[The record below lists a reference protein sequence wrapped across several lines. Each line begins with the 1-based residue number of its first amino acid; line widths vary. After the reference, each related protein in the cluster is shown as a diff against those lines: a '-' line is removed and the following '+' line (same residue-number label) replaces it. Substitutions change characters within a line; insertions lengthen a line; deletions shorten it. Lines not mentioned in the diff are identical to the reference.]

1 MKRITIGR
9 SSDNNLV
16 INNNMVSRY
25 HCEIIQESNRI
36 KIVDLNSSN
45 GTFVNGKRVYGATFL
60 NYSDNVCVHNIP
72 IGWQNYFVNSQTFNP
87 SKKTSNVLPIIL
99 GVLGG
104 VLVLIATVY
113 LLVSYSDT
121 NNNQSVFAEEIR
133 IGMTLNDI
141 NNINNTN
148 VVLQYSPKFESE
160 LYDINSFNY
169 YLVNNTTAVIIKN
182 NQVSEFCTWDSH
194 YYTSN
199 GLSIHSTLGDVLEQ
213 YSTNMECWYDV
224 TSYNYISMRYES
236 LFYLYDKNSCTS
248 FVFLAS
254 QFTSQQQAAII
265 KTGSLRNDVG
275 GRVYLSKLSYSM
287 LQSISSAVS
296 VSWIAKY
303 NCSQPKQST
312 YQTSGTYQSTPKK
325 VSSTPTLRQESFYI
339 KLRDSETFTLSD
351 GTKINTS
358 LSNMGL
364 GDVTLKISWYGKTP
378 TKLSWRLDGSGLSPT
393 SNVIYAKK
401 NGDTYSLSEWVYF
414 DWTSDNPTVRGV
426 SFTIYPISE
435 ADRKYER

>member
-9 SSDNNLV
+9 SSDNNVV
-16 INNNMVSRY
+16 INHNMVSRY
-25 HCEIIQESNRI
+25 HCEIIQDANGI

-72 IGWQNYFVNSQTFNP
+72 IRWQNYFVNSQTFNP

-113 LLVSYSDT
+113 LLVSYSET

-199 GLSIHSTLGDVLEQ
+199 GLSVHSTLGDVLEQ

-303 NCSQPKQST
+303 NCSQPKQT
-312 YQTSGTYQSTPKK
+312 TNQTSRTYQSTPKN
-325 VSSTPTLRQESFYI
+325 VSNTPTLRQESFYI
-339 KLRDSETFTLSD
+339 KFGDSDSFELSD
-351 GTKINTS
+351 GTKIRASLTS
-358 LSNMGL
+358 FGL
-364 GDVTLKISWYGKTP
+364 GDLTLNISWTGKTP
-378 TKLSWRLDGSGLSPT
+378 TKLSWRFDGYGMKPT
-393 SNVIYAKK
+393 SNTIYSKK
-401 NGDTYSLSEWVYF
+401 NGNTYSINEHVFF
-414 DWTSDNPTVRGV
+414 DWTSNSPEVRGV
-426 SFTIYPISE
+426 NFTIYPISE
-435 ADRKYER
+435 NDRKYER

>member
-9 SSDNNLV
+9 SSDNNVV
-16 INNNMVSRY
+16 INNSMVSRY

-72 IGWQNYFVNSQTFNP
+72 IRWQNYFVNSQTFNH
-87 SKKTSNVLPIIL
+87 SKNRSKVLPIIL
-99 GVLGG
+99 GVFGF
-104 VLVLIATVY
+104 VLVLAAVLY
-113 LLVSYSDT
+113 LLLSNST
-121 NNNQSVFAEEIR
+121 TSNNQSVFAEEIR
-133 IGMTLNDI
+133 IGMTLTEI
-141 NNINNTN
+141 NNIDNTY
-148 VVLQYSPKFESE
+148 VVLQNSPKIENE
-160 LYDINSFNY
+160 MYDVNSFQY
-169 YLVNNTTAVIIKN
+169 YLVNNTTAVIFKN
-182 NQVSEFCTWDSH
+182 NQVNEFYTWDSY
-194 YYTSN
+194 YYTSK
-199 GLSIHSTLGDVLEQ
+199 GLSVHSTLGDVLEQ

-224 TSYNYISMRYES
+224 FSYNYINMQYES

-254 QFTSQQQAAII
+254 QLTTQQEAAIT

-287 LQSISSAVS
+287 LQSISSTVS

-312 YQTSGTYQSTPKK
+312 YQTSTTYQSTPQKTHR
-325 VSSTPTLRQESFYI
+325 TPTLRQQSFYI

-351 GTKINTS
+351 GTKISAS
-358 LSNMGL
+358 LSNLGL
-364 GDVTLKISWYGKTP
+364 GDVTLKISWYGKIP
-378 TKLSWRLDGSGLSPT
+378 TKLSWRFDGSGMSPT

-401 NGDTYSLSEWVYF
+401 NGDTYSLSERVYF
-414 DWTSDNPTVRGV
+414 DWTSDNPIVRGV
-426 SFTIYPISE
+426 NFTIYPISE
-435 ADRKYER
+435 EDRKYER